1 MYFFLISLNTKLLE
15 ASNSSFYRNRDR
27 DSQSLGVLESEMFN
41 VISYGI
47 SDGREKP
54 D

>member
-1 MYFFLISLNTKLLE
+1 MYFFFDFLE
-15 ASNSSFYRNRDR
+15 YQITWSNSSFYRNRDR
-27 DSQSLGVLESEMFN
+27 DSRSLGVLESEMFN